1 MHKLLERQLKKAL
14 RSSADNKVDYDILL
28 DMVNATY
35 EEFDRERRLTDRSME
50 LVSKEL
56 LKLNRK
62 IREQGEARVQAIM
75 DNVIDGIVTV
85 NENSIIESFN
95 PSAERIFGYSATDII
110 GQSIDKLIPE
120 LGKYIRNALIPELGE
135 DVSKYPGDGQDVG
148 HETVGQRKGG
158 LTFPMDL
165 AISEMRLDEK
175 RIFIGVIRDITERKQ
190 AEEMLRENLA
200 QLAKKNRYE
209 TIIST
214 VTRSVHQSIN
224 LKDVLENAVEAM
236 SENINGADNIAIYL
250 VEGEEAVIKSYR
262 GFTDCYIERARR
274 IPYPKGITWKTII
287 DGKPRYCA
295 DVDRDEF
302 IGPAGREM
310 GIKSYLSMPI
320 QFEGKTM
327 GCINISSLKK
337 DSFNEGELRLLEIVA
352 QQIEVA
358 INNAQRA
365 EALQASAESLRQLS
379 DTLKNKNRDLTLL
392 YELGRIVHS
401 GMDIEIVV
409 QQALDHVLKTLGY
422 IDLFWLYL
430 VEKEEA
436 VLKAHHG
443 LNEEYLKRAS
453 RIPRGRGVTWR
464 IIESAEML
472 HIPDVQKDPSLGPAG
487 RMLNYHPLLGI
498 PIIMEDKVIGVL
510 LFGSRQ
516 EEPFNQEEIDILS
529 RIGLE
534 ITTAISKLEVIR
546 RLKEI
551 DRMKSEFLANMSH
564 EIRTPMNAIIGMTE
578 LTLDTDLTPE
588 QRESLKVVQS
598 SSEALLRVINDILDF
613 SKIEAGQME
622 IEEIT
627 FNLKEMVEG
636 VVEMLSVR
644 AHNKGL
650 ELMCYIEPGI
660 PTWVIGDPIRIRE
673 VLVNLVGNAIKFTE
687 KGEVSVKVERAESD
701 EMERVGLHFMVIDT
715 GMGISKENQKK
726 IFEKFSQVDSS
737 TTRRFGGTGLGL
749 SISKSLVELMGGRM
763 WIESEEGK
771 GATFHISL
779 ALRFEKREE
788 DREKGIEFSYPDFKE
803 VSVLIVDDNKTNIV
817 ILEKTL
823 SAWGFNVIKA
833 SSGIEALEYIRGRD
847 NRVDLVILD
856 HQMPAMDGVEL
867 ARAIRREPNLG
878 DVKMIMLSSWGGLK
892 SDVIKELGISESIVK
907 PVKQSKL
914 FDVLMGVLRFR
925 KKEKVGSSTKPVE
938 ISSRRGLR
946 ILLVEDNIDN
956 QNLGKKILEN
966 AGYNVDI
973 AWNGEVAVESVRR
986 SHYDLIL
993 MDVQMPVMDGFSATR
1008 EIREWEREN
1017 EYARTPIIA
1026 LTAHAMDGYRNR
1038 CIENEMDDY
1047 ITKPLK
1053 KKILLETVEKWAG
1066 ARPTIS
1072 VETIRTELID

>member
-62 IREQGEARVQAIM
+62 IREQNEARVQAIM

-95 PSAERIFGYSATDII
+95 PSAEQIFGYSATDII

-120 LGKYIRNALIPELGE
+120 LGKYIRNALTPELGE
-135 DVSKYPGDGQDVG
+135 DVSKYPSDGQDVG

-175 RIFIGVIRDITERKQ
+175 RIFIGVVRDITERKRVEK
-190 AEEMLRENLA
+190 ALRENLA
-200 QLAKKNRYE
+200 RYE

-262 GFTDCYIERARR
+262 GFTDWYIERARR
-274 IPYPKGITWKTII
+274 ISYPKGLTWKTII
-287 DGKPRYCA
+287 EGKPRYCA

-302 IGPAGREM
+302 IGLAGREM

-320 QFEGKTM
+320 RFEGKTI
-327 GCINISSLKK
+327 GCINIGSLKK
-337 DSFNEGELRLLEIVA
+337 DSFDQEELRLLEIVA

-401 GMDIEIVV
+401 GMDIEMVV
-409 QQALDHVLKTLGY
+409 QRALDHVLKTLGY

-464 IIESAEML
+464 VIESAEML

-510 LFGSRQ
+510 LFGSRR

-627 FNLKEMVEG
+627 FNLREMVEG
-636 VVEMLSVR
+636 VVEMLSAR

-687 KGEVSVKVERAESD
+687 RGEVSVKVERAESD
-701 EMERVGLHFMVIDT
+701 DRERVGLHFMVTDT
-715 GMGISKENQKK
+715 GMGISRENQKR

-771 GATFHISL
+771 GATFHINL

-833 SSGIEALEYIRGRD
+833 SSGIEALEYIRGGG

-856 HQMPAMDGVEL
+856 HQMPGMDGVEL
-867 ARAIRREPNLG
+867 ARAIKREPNPG

-925 KKEKVGSSTKPVE
+925 KKEEVGSSTKPVE
-938 ISSRRGLR
+938 ISSRRELR
-946 ILLVEDNIDN
+946 ILLVEDNVDN

-993 MDVQMPVMDGFSATR
+993 MDVQMPGMDGFSATR
-1008 EIREWEREN
+1008 QIRVWEREQGLKH
-1017 EYARTPIIA
+1017 TPIIA
-1026 LTAHAMDGYRNR
+1026 LTAHAMGGYRDR

-1053 KKILLETVEKWAG
+1053 KKVLLETVEKWAG
-1066 ARPTIS
+1066 TRPTIS
-1072 VETIRTELID
+1072 AETIDMME

>member
-62 IREQGEARVQAIM
+62 IREQNEARVQAIM

-135 DVSKYPGDGQDVG
+135 DVSKYPSDGQDVG

-175 RIFIGVIRDITERKQ
+175 RIFIGIVRDITERKRVEK
-190 AEEMLRENLA
+190 ALRENLD

-250 VEGEEAVIKSYR
+250 VEGKEAVIKSYR
-262 GFTDCYIERARR
+262 GFTDWYIERARR
-274 IPYPKGITWKTII
+274 ISHPKGITWKTII
-287 DGKPRYCA
+287 EGKPRYCA

-320 QFEGKTM
+320 QFGGKTM
-327 GCINISSLKK
+327 GCINIGSLKK
-337 DSFNEGELRLLEIVA
+337 DSFDEEELRLLEIVA

-379 DTLKNKNRDLTLL
+379 DTLENKNRDLTLL

-401 GMDIEIVV
+401 GMDIEMVV

-464 IIESAEML
+464 VIESAGML

-516 EEPFNQEEIDILS
+516 EEPFNQEEIDMLS

-687 KGEVSVKVERAESD
+687 RGEVSVKVEKVESD
-701 EMERVGLHFMVIDT
+701 EMGRVGLHFMVIDT

-833 SSGIEALEYIRGRD
+833 SSGIEALEYIKGGD
-847 NRVDLVILD
+847 NRIDLVILD
-856 HQMPAMDGVEL
+856 HQMPVMDGVEL
-867 ARAIRREPNLG
+867 ARAIKREPNLG

-938 ISSRRGLR
+938 ISNRRGLR
-946 ILLVEDNIDN
+946 ILLVEDNVDN

-1008 EIREWEREN
+1008 EIREWERGHGLKH
-1017 EYARTPIIA
+1017 TPIIA
-1026 LTAHAMDGYRNR
+1026 LTAHAMGGYRDR

-1053 KKILLETVEKWAG
+1053 KKMLLETVEKWAG